1 MDVSKFR
8 ERRTEESSS
17 REKSSRPDAF
27 KVSAPGTWILYVCP
41 PSAAMGDYPCV
52 EIDVHYG
59 IGPDRRMVACL
70 ARDSFV
76 HTDAAQAA
84 IAARNER
91 NIENGKPE
99 WAVEVDADE
108 GCPVCAAFEEGDDER
123 RKQSWLFNV
132 IPIAFIDPKGRR
144 TEVPEHE
151 RVIRPWFASFKQR
164 EIVFDA
170 ISDAGDI
177 TDPNAATYVRI
188 TRVGTEFK
196 TTRYSGGPDVET
208 LRTPVTIPK
217 PMRAA
222 VRAIESGE
230 NDLLNLAVASVRSF
244 DTLADMVSGTS
255 TEAEDTSST
264 APPSCF
270 EKEHD
275 ARDPTCVKCPFKGPC
290 ATACDK
296 PAPKAETRSASK
308 PADTKPVPRASASAP
323 ASRVVGPSRVV
334 GRSAAV
340 EKKPEPVADDPPF
353 ESDDEPE
360 AVKVDD
366 DDDAEIDELQKML
379 LARAAAKKGK

>member
-8 ERRTEESSS
+8 ERRVEESSS
-17 REKSSRPDAF
+17 RERPARPDMF
-27 KVSAPGTWILYVCP
+27 KVSAPGTWIVYICP

-52 EIDVHYG
+52 EVDLHYG
-59 IGPDRRMVACL
+59 IGPERKMVACI

-76 HTDAAQAA
+76 FTDAAQNAL
-84 IAARNER
+84 AARNER

-99 WAVEVDADE
+99 WAVELDPEE

-144 TEVPEHE
+144 TEVAEHE

-177 TDPNAATYVRI
+177 TDPDAATYVRI

-196 TTRYSGGPDVET
+196 STRYSGGPDVET
-208 LRTPVTIPK
+208 LRTPVRIPK

-230 NDLLNLAVASVRSF
+230 NDLLGLATAFVRSF
-244 DTLADMVSGTS
+244 DTLADMVGSAS
-255 TEAEDTSST
+255 SEAEESTSAT
-264 APPSCF
+264 PPSCF

-275 ARDPTCVKCPFKGPC
+275 AKDATCVKCPFKGPC

-296 PAPKAETRSASK
+296 SSTMAEMKPAPRAKTEPETK
-308 PADTKPVPRASASAP
+308 PATRASTP

-334 GRSAAV
+334 GRTAAP
-340 EKKPEPVADDPPF
+340 EKKPEPVVEDDPPF
-353 ESDDEPE
+353 EADAE
-360 AVKVDD
+360 KVDD
-366 DDDAEIDELQKML
+366 EDEAEIDELQKML
-379 LARAAAKKGK
+379 IARAKKKAGK